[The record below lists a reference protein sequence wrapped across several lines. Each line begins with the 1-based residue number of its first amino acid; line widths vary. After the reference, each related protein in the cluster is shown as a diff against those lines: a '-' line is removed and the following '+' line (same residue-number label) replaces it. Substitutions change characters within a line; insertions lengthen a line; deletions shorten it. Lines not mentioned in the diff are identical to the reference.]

1 MDYTNN
7 GLLAKVFLI
16 DYGAFLRDIP
26 YHCIHALPFKYSVN
40 VLDSQAFK
48 IALFG
53 VNPRGIKIGVKHC
66 SFVYVLNVL
75 LLILFSNNV
84 KILS

>member
-1 MDYTNN
+1 MYSSECNDWFRGYIVRTDHSNS

-16 DYGAFLRDIP
+16 DYGAFLQDIP
-26 YHCIHALPFKYSVN
+26 YHYIYALPFEYSVN

-53 VNPRGIKIGVKHC
+53 VNPRGIQIGAKHC
-66 SFVYVLNVL
+66 SFV
-75 LLILFSNNV
+75 
-84 KILS
+84 